1 MVYFFADKC
10 VDSISKTFGEDDIVI
25 GDRIFWDAAGAV
37 FGTESVFNVSG
48 ETIRTVSIGFCTSRL
63 SAGVSIT
70 LRFLSFLLFA
80 ADDETGNRKN
90 RHNSNDM
97 VDFIKVFLECYGALE
112 SYRSRRI
119 SDGFDD
125 GGSNFHG

>member
-1 MVYFFADKC
+1 MIVSFA
-10 VDSISKTFGEDDIVI
+10 VNL
-25 GDRIFWDAAGAV
+25 WDAAGAV

-80 ADDETGNRKN
+80 A
-90 RHNSNDM
+90 
-97 VDFIKVFLECYGALE
+97 AA
-112 SYRSRRI
+112 RR
-119 SDGFDD
+119 
-125 GGSNFHG
+125 